1 MHRFF
6 VAPEQINGRQFS
18 ITGGDVHHIGRVLRL
33 VPGDRIA
40 IVTGEGRTFTGELT
54 AVREDKVTGS
64 LQEELL
70 IRAEPSVRVTVY
82 QGLPKGDKM
91 DLIIQKC
98 TEIGVTRIVPVATER
113 AVVKIRPEKA
123 GARVVRWQKIAAA
136 AAQQSGRT
144 IIPAVDDVF
153 TFQAAVG
160 EADRYDLSI
169 LPWETAREN
178 SLKQILRK
186 AGPVRSLAV
195 FIGPEGGFAREEAA
209 AAAAGGF
216 VPVTLGPRLLRTETA
231 AIITA
236 ALALYELDDLGGL

>member
-6 VAPEQINGRQFS
+6 VAPEQVNGRQFS
-18 ITGGDVHHIGRVLRL
+18 ITGGDARHIGRVLRL
-33 VPGDRIA
+33 VPGDRIV

-54 AVREDKVTGS
+54 VVGEDKVNGS
-64 LQEELL
+64 LLEELQT
-70 IRAEPSVRVTVY
+70 RAEPSVQLTVY

-91 DLIIQKC
+91 ELIIQKC
-98 TEIGVTRIVPVATER
+98 TEIGVARIVPVTTER
-113 AVVKIRPEKA
+113 SVVKIRPEKA
-123 GARVVRWQKIAAA
+123 VARVARWQKIAAA

-144 IIPAVDDVF
+144 IIPAVGDLL
-153 TFQAAVG
+153 TFPTAVG
-160 EADRYDLSI
+160 EADRYDLSV

-195 FIGPEGGFAREEAA
+195 FIGPEGGFTRAEVAA
-209 AAAAGGF
+209 AVAGGF
-216 VPVTLGPRLLRTETA
+216 EPVTLGPRILRTETA
-231 AIITA
+231 AIVTA